1 MHEAIDYNALGW
13 IREELGETLNQA
25 RLQLEDY
32 AADTANESL
41 LQCCATQLHE
51 ALGPL
56 QMAGVKGAV
65 LLAT

>member
-25 RLQLEDY
+25 RVQLEKN
-32 AADTANESL
+32 AAENANESV

-51 ALGPL
+51 ALGQL
-56 QMAGVKGAV
+56 QM
-65 LLAT
+65 